1 MKSRRHIR
9 RPIRKSSY
17 KNRNWDSF
25 KRDIVIEF
33 LEFLN
38 TIKLYHWKTHSYSTH
53 QATDALYDKM
63 NKSIDKFVEVLLGK
77 NGDRVHL
84 DNVKTLRLRTLNSS
98 SQLKQY
104 LTEFKSKM
112 VGLDNSSA
120 LTSQGM
126 TNSDLLN
133 IRDEIL
139 ADINQFLY
147 LLTFK

>member
-1 MKSRRHIR
+1 MKSRRQVR
-9 RPIRKSSY
+9 RPTRKSSY
-17 KNRNWDSF
+17 KNRNWESF

-38 TIKLYHWKTHSYSTH
+38 IVKLYHWKTHSYSTH

-84 DNVKTLRLRTLNSS
+84 DNVKTLRLRTLNNSGDI
-98 SQLKQY
+98 KQY
-104 LTEFKSKM
+104 LTGFKTKM
-112 VGLDNSSA
+112 VGLDSS
-120 LTSQGM
+120 LSGQGM

>member
-1 MKSRRHIR
+1 MKSRRQVR
-9 RPIRKSSY
+9 RPSRKSSY
-17 KNRNWDSF
+17 KNRSWESF

-38 TIKLYHWKTHSYSTH
+38 IIKLYHWKTHSYSTH

-77 NGDRVHL
+77 NGERVHL
-84 DNVKTLRLRTLNSS
+84 DNVKTLRLRTLNNSGDI
-98 SQLKQY
+98 KQY
-104 LTEFKSKM
+104 LTGFKTKM
-112 VGLDNSSA
+112 VGLDSILSG
-120 LTSQGM
+120 QGM

>member
-1 MKSRRHIR
+1 L
-9 RPIRKSSY
+9 
-17 KNRNWDSF
+17 N
-25 KRDIVIEF
+25 IV
-33 LEFLN
+33 
-38 TIKLYHWKTHSYSTH
+38 KLYHWKTHSYSTH

-84 DNVKTLRLRTLNSS
+84 DNVKTLRLRTLNNSGDI
-98 SQLKQY
+98 KQY
-104 LTEFKSKM
+104 LTGFKTKM
-112 VGLDNSSA
+112 VGLDSS
-120 LTSQGM
+120 LSGQGM